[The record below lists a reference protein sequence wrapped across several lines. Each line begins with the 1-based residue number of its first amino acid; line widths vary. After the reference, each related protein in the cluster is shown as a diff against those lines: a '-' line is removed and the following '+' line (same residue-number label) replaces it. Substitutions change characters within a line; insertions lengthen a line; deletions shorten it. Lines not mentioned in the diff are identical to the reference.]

1 MKCEICHLNQAARA
15 VKRNIEG
22 DEKEL
27 FVCDSCA
34 RTSPHA
40 GSVPTSLTDI
50 LFSLG
55 MQVDGQDRIEDN
67 VCPACGISRSEI
79 REKHRLGCPKCY
91 DVFLTDIRTFL
102 SAQQPVMSPAGKSGV
117 GGLAQGAIDKLKEAL
132 EKAVAEERY
141 EDAAEIVEKIRHVGV
156 KTESDN
162 EHGKN

>member
-1 MKCEICHLNQAARA
+1 MKCEICHINQAARS

-22 DEKEL
+22 DEKEF

-40 GSVPTSLTDI
+40 GSVPTSLTDV

-55 MQVDGQDRIEDN
+55 MQVGGQDKIEDS

-91 DVFLTDIRTFL
+91 DTFVTDIRTFL
-102 SAQQPVMSPAGKSGV
+102 SAQQPVMPSSGKGAE
-117 GGLAQGAIDKLKEAL
+117 GGFERGSIDKLKEAL

-141 EDAAEIVEKIRHVGV
+141 EDAAEIVEKIRHSGV
-156 KTESDN
+156 KMESDD

>member
-1 MKCEICHLNQAARA
+1 MKCEICHLNQAARS

-55 MQVDGQDRIEDN
+55 MQVGGQDKIEDN

-91 DVFLTDIRTFL
+91 DVFVTDIRTFL
-102 SAQQPVMSPAGKSGV
+102 SAQQPVMSPTGKGAEGGV
-117 GGLAQGAIDKLKEAL
+117 ARGATDKLKEAL

-141 EDAAEIVEKIRHVGV
+141 EDAAEIVETIRRAGV
-156 KTESDN
+156 KTESGE